1 MSSFLPYVS
10 SATNSNGE
18 NSISIDQ
25 IFEDFLFNDLSDFDG
40 VNFDMIGDQGSGA
53 ARSGREG
60 EDNDKKRK
68 QSNIS
73 VDQKKDRR

>member
-10 SATNSNGE
+10 SATKSNGE

-40 VNFDMIGDQGSGA
+40 VNFDMIGDQGSGV
-53 ARSGREG
+53 ARSGGEG
-60 EDNDKKRK
+60 GDNDKKRK